1 MHTQIF
7 TRCQTPFWQTAL
19 TMAVKKTNV
28 RPKCRIAL
36 HLHENN
42 LHLPQWMGI
51 IFILSFVQSKRAAFC
66 WSHFFYFGI
75 SNPTSS
81 HHQFNIVPRVKWEFD
96 PEARTEVSIQ
106 QWFDYHIIIS
116 RLRRRTLSVCW
127 TITSSVYT
135 VTCLIHS
142 YLFCLNVWP
151 FVNLLQT
158 ICFTASLK
166 TILIFLT
173 AFSFKPN
180 YYF

>member
-1 MHTQIF
+1 MSVLSAESLYICMKITYICHSGWASYLFSRLCNQ
-7 TRCQTPFWQTAL
+7 
-19 TMAVKKTNV
+19 NV
-28 RPKCRIAL
+28 L
-36 HLHENN
+36 LFVEVTFF
-42 LHLPQWMGI
+42 
-51 IFILSFVQSKRAAFC
+51 FI
-66 WSHFFYFGI
+66 GI

-96 PEARTEVSIQ
+96 PKAWTEVSIQ